1 MRRVIHAILAGSL
14 TFGVVAAA
22 ASGATFG
29 LTIED
34 IVRVGTGAA
43 AASVT
48 VVERECDG
56 VYEIFWETDGATII
70 GFSAYRDSELVPDDG
85 PDDGLA
91 FCAGQPF
98 VLQVSDGMDGWIWK
112 ETVDFNNEPFLLT
125 DENGGILAAKFVEI
139 GGIQFDDGD
148 QVRLVIGPDAATF

>member
-1 MRRVIHAILAGSL
+1 MRRVIHALLAGSL
-14 TFGVVAAA
+14 TFGVIAAS

-34 IVRVGTGAA
+34 IVRVATGAA

-48 VVERECDG
+48 VLERVCDG
-56 VYEIFWETDGATII
+56 VYDILWETEGGTIV
-70 GFSAYRDSELVPDDG
+70 GFSAYRESDLVPDDG
-85 PDDGLA
+85 LE
-91 FCAGQPF
+91 FCAEQPF
-98 VLQVSDGMDGWIWK
+98 VLQISDGMDGWIWK
-112 ETVDFNNEPFLLT
+112 DTVDFANEPYLFT
-125 DENGGILAAKFVEI
+125 DENGGILGARFVEF

>member
-1 MRRVIHAILAGSL
+1 MRRVIHALLAGSL
-14 TFGVVAAA
+14 TFGVLAAA

-43 AASVT
+43 EASVT
-48 VVERECDG
+48 FVERECDG
-56 VYEIFWETDGATII
+56 VYEIFWETDGAAII
-70 GFSAYRDSELVPDDG
+70 GFSAYRESALG

-98 VLQVSDGMDGWIWK
+98 VLQVSYGTGGWIWK
-112 ETVDFNNEPFLLT
+112 ETVDFNNEPYLLT
-125 DENGGILAAKFVEI
+125 DENGGILAAKFVES
-139 GGIQFDDGD
+139 GIQFDDGD
-148 QVRLVIGPDAATF
+148 QVRLVIGPEAVTF